1 MGPDAAQSYL
11 MVDDPASSL
20 RDEIA
25 VQVGNLDPAYCFQCG
40 VCSGS
45 CPTVDRMEYGPRRIM
60 HMIRLGLADQV
71 LRSRDIWLCV
81 SCFSCSSRCPQQ
93 VDISEVMS
101 VLRNL
106 SIARGVAKDE
116 EAIFSRTFVDV
127 LQRHGRMY
135 EMEVL
140 LRYYAS
146 KPGLSGLVGLVKQA
160 GLGIGMFRKGKIAL
174 RPERIEDTDELK
186 QLAEKL
192 DRRERH

>member
-1 MGPDAAQSYL
+1 MASDAAQPYV
-11 MVDDPASSL
+11 MVNELSSSFM
-20 RDEIA
+20 DEVA
-25 VQVGNLDPAYCFQCG
+25 AQVGNLDPAYCFQCG

-45 CPTVDRMEYGPRRIM
+45 CPTSDRMEYGPRRIM

-81 SCFSCSSRCPQQ
+81 SCFSCSSRCPQRVQ
-93 VDISEVMS
+93 ICELMS

-106 SIARGVAKDE
+106 SIAKGVARDE
-116 EAIFSRTFVDV
+116 EAIFSQTFVNV

-146 KPGLSGLVGLVKQA
+146 RPGLGGLVGLLKQA
-160 GLGIGMFRKGKIAL
+160 SLGMGMFRKGKISL
-174 RPERIEDTDELK
+174 RPERIENTEELK
-186 QLAEKL
+186 QLAAKIG
-192 DRRERH
+192 RETN

>member
-160 GLGIGMFRKGKIAL
+160 GLGMDMFRKGKIAL

-186 QLAEKL
+186 QLAEKI
-192 DRRERH
+192 DRRERQ

>member
-160 GLGIGMFRKGKIAL
+160 GLGIGMLRKGKIAL

>member
-1 MGPDAAQSYL
+1 MGADAVQPYV
-11 MVDDPASSL
+11 MVDDLPSSFREDVAL
-20 RDEIA
+20 
-25 VQVGNLDPAYCFQCG
+25 QVGNLDPAYCFQCG

-81 SCFSCSSRCPQQ
+81 SCFSCSSRCPQR
-93 VDISEVMS
+93 VEICEVMS
-101 VLRNL
+101 VLRNM

-116 EAIFSRTFVDV
+116 EAIFSQTFVDV

-146 KPGLSGLVGLVKQA
+146 KPGLSGLLGLIKQA
-160 GLGIGMFRKGKIAL
+160 GLGMSMFRKGKISL
-174 RPERIEDTDELK
+174 RPERIENADELK
-186 QLAEKL
+186 ELAAKIG
-192 DRRERH
+192 RERH

>member
-1 MGPDAAQSYL
+1 MASDVVQSYV
-11 MVDDPASSL
+11 MVDDLA
-20 RDEIA
+20 RRFEDEIA
-25 VQVGNLDPAYCFQCG
+25 AQVGNLDLAYCFQCG

-71 LRSRDIWLCV
+71 LHSRDIWVCV
-81 SCFSCSSRCPQQ
+81 SCFSCSARCPQG
-93 VDISEVMS
+93 IEICEVMS

-127 LQRHGRMY
+127 LQRYGRLY

-146 KPGLSGLVGLVKQA
+146 KPGLAGLVGLVKQA
-160 GLGIGMFRKGKIAL
+160 GLGISMFRKGKIAL
-174 RPERIEDTDELK
+174 RPERIENTEELED
-186 QLAEKL
+186 LAAKIG
-192 DRRERH
+192 RRERH

>member
-1 MGPDAAQSYL
+1 MASDAAQPYV
-11 MVDDPASSL
+11 MVNELASSFK
-20 RDEIA
+20 DEVA
-25 VQVGNLDPAYCFQCG
+25 AQVGSLDPAYCFQCG

-45 CPTVDRMEYGPRRIM
+45 CPTSDRMEYGPRRIM

-81 SCFSCSSRCPQQ
+81 SCFSCSSRCPQR
-93 VDISEVMS
+93 VEICEVMS

-106 SIARGVAKDE
+106 SIAKGLAKDE
-116 EAIFSRTFVDV
+116 EAIFSQTFVNV

-146 KPGLSGLVGLVKQA
+146 KPGLGGLVALLKQA
-160 GLGIGMFRKGKIAL
+160 SLGMSMFRKGKISL
-174 RPERIEDTDELK
+174 RPEHIENTEELK
-186 QLAEKL
+186 QLAIKIG
-192 DRRERH
+192 RETH

>member
-174 RPERIEDTDELK
+174 RPERIGDTDELK

>member
-174 RPERIEDTDELK
+174 RPELIEDTDELK

>member
-1 MGPDAAQSYL
+1 MGPDTDQPHVMVDSLASGLKDEVAAQ
-11 MVDDPASSL
+11 
-20 RDEIA
+20 
-25 VQVGNLDPAYCFQCG
+25 VGSLDPAYCFQCG

-45 CPTVDRMEYGPRRIM
+45 CPTRDRMEYGPRRIM

-101 VLRNL
+101 VLRNM

-116 EAIFSRTFVDV
+116 EAIFSQTFVDV

-146 KPGLSGLVGLVKQA
+146 KPGLGGLVGLVKQA
-160 GLGIGMFRKGKIAL
+160 GLGMGMFRKGKISL
-174 RPERIEDTDELK
+174 RPERIENADELK
-186 QLAEKL
+186 QLAEKF